1 MASDPR
7 ITLPDSLRAQFGA
20 LERALWR
27 AETVHAACGAG
38 AALAASL
45 ALVFV
50 CDRIGDTPG
59 ALRTML
65 LLAGLVGAGWFALRW
80 CRSWVWQRRD
90 LRALANVVQHG
101 HRRLGDRLLG
111 IVELAEEKQ
120 RPANMSL
127 ALARAAIRQVSAD
140 AAKFDFAAV
149 VNGRPARLAA
159 FALAGVLVPV
169 AFAFGVAP
177 AAGWN
182 ALQRWAVPIASIP
195 RYTFVALENVPARLV
210 VPHGEPFEL
219 VAKVNYRSF
228 WQPATASGRFE
239 VQPKL
244 SAPVQNGAVK
254 LTIPGQTQDGTLRVR
269 LGDATHA
276 IAVKPLHR
284 PALKQ
289 LSANVTLPDY
299 LQYPPTN
306 QVVQNASLPVLE
318 GSRVALA
325 GTATRPLASAEVA
338 VDKAEPVSLLLAG
351 EKFNSGALK
360 LDAASQAAFDWRD
373 EFGLKPVAPWLLAVR
388 PVKDAAPRVDLGD
401 LPLEVSILETDVLP
415 LKFSAADDFG
425 VREGFVNT
433 EIVASLDPTNTPAIG
448 QFKKVAAGAQERRF
462 TNTFLFSPTVLRIPA
477 DSVVEVKARAT
488 DFLPGR
494 EPAESATHRINV
506 VGLAKHAEAVRQ
518 QLDALFAQVEEVTR
532 KEEAIAN
539 ATRELMGLPE
549 DKLKTEEAGKKAGEQ
564 ADEQARN
571 AAQLDRLAQQG
582 QDVIRE
588 ALRNP
593 TLTQQTLREWTQN
606 LAQMKSLAQ
615 GEMKDAQQ
623 SLQKAQESSTPQ
635 ERAEEATKAR
645 AAEEK
650 ALEKLQALQKKMN
663 DGLDNLQALTLSQR
677 LKKLSESEAS
687 VSSQLGKVVGET
699 IGLLPRELP
708 ERFKKINTSLAGD
721 QAGVKAEAE
730 KVVAEMSRF
739 FDRTQRENYGEVAK
753 EMKQFNTPAELERV
767 RGLID
772 ANISMDAMGNLA
784 TWSKRFADWS
794 KKLEP
799 PEEESEGGGDGQGQP
814 KDDKWLKML
823 MAAIRLRA
831 GEARVLQQTTLLDE
845 EKARH
850 PRFAEA
856 AERVG
861 QQQRELRGDLT
872 KLQMNNELEPARDY
886 LLDTQD
892 AMRDAESALFDKLT
906 GEPAQKPE
914 NTALAQLS
922 DLINFINEQA
932 KRQKNKSQQQQQQQ
946 QAEAEMMMQM
956 AQQEQQVGM
965 KPGQQPSTGPNQNGG
980 TTDKA
985 SPGTAGDAKGAE
997 AAARRTGKGSGTT
1010 RQVPAEFR
1018 EALENYFKAVEAKP

>member
-1 MASDPR
+1 MPDLHR
-7 ITLPDSLRAQFGA
+7 IALPDSLRAQFAG

-27 AETVHAACGAG
+27 AETTHAVCGAT
-38 AALAASL
+38 AALAASF
-45 ALVFV
+45 ALVFM
-50 CDRIGDTPG
+50 CDRLGDTPKT
-59 ALRTML
+59 LRTAL
-65 LLAGLVGAGWFALRW
+65 WLAGVGGAAWFVVRW
-80 CRSWVWQRRD
+80 CRHWVWQRRD
-90 LRALANVVQHG
+90 LRALSKVVQHG

-127 ALARAAIRQVSAD
+127 ALCHAAIRQVSAE
-140 AAKFDFAAV
+140 AAKFDFSEV
-149 VNGRPARLAA
+149 VNARPARLAA
-159 FALAGVLVPV
+159 FALAGVLTPV

-182 ALQRWAVPIASIP
+182 ALQRWAAPVAGIP
-195 RYTFVALENVPARLV
+195 RYTFIALENVPAKLV

-219 VAKVNYRSF
+219 VAKVTYRSF
-228 WQPATASGRFE
+228 WKPASASGRFE
-239 VQPKL
+239 LQGKL
-244 SAPVQNGAVK
+244 SAPVKDGQLK
-254 LTIPGQTQDGTLRVR
+254 LTLPGQTQDGTLHVR

-289 LSANVTLPDY
+289 LTANITLPGY
-299 LQYPPTN
+299 LQYPPTT
-306 QVVQNASLPVLE
+306 QAVQNASLPVLE
-318 GSRVALA
+318 GSRVTLA
-325 GTATRPLASAEVA
+325 GTATRPLASAEIA

-351 EKFNSGALK
+351 EQFNSGSLK

-373 EFGLKPVAPWLLAVR
+373 EFGLKPVAPWLLALR
-388 PVKDAAPRVDLGD
+388 PTKDAAPRVDLGD

-425 VREGFVNT
+425 VREGFVT
-433 EIVASLDPTNTPAIG
+433 AEIIASLDPTNTPAIG
-448 QFKKVAAGAQERRF
+448 QFKKAAAGAQERRF

-477 DSVVEVKARAT
+477 DSVVEVKGRAT

-494 EPAESATHRINV
+494 EPAESVTHRISV

-549 DKLKTEEAGKKAGEQ
+549 EKLKSEEAGKKAGEQ

-606 LAQMKSLAQ
+606 LAQMKSLAA
-615 GEMKDAQQ
+615 GEMKQAQQ
-623 SLQKAQESSTPQ
+623 SLQKAQEASSPQ

-645 AAEEK
+645 DAEEK
-650 ALEKLQALQKKMN
+650 ALEKLQSLQKKMN
-663 DGLDNLQALTLSQR
+663 DGLDDLQALTLSQR
-677 LKKLSESEAS
+677 LKKLSESEQS
-687 VSSQLGKVVGET
+687 VSDQLGKVVGET
-699 IGLLPRELP
+699 IGMLPRELP

-721 QAGVKAEAE
+721 QGNVKAEAE

-739 FDRTQRENYGEVAK
+739 FDRTQRENYGDVAK
-753 EMKQFNTPAELERV
+753 EMKTLNTGNELERV
-767 RGLID
+767 RGMID

-784 TWSKRFADWS
+784 TWTKRFADWS

-799 PEEESEGGGDGQGQP
+799 PEEESQGGGEGEGKP

-823 MAAIRLRA
+823 LAAIRLRA

-856 AERVG
+856 ATRVA

-872 KLQMNNELEPARDY
+872 KLQMGNDLDPARDY
-886 LLDTQD
+886 LLETQD
-892 AMRDAESALFDKLT
+892 AMRDAETALFDQLT
-906 GEPAQKPE
+906 GAPAQKPE

-932 KRQKNKSQQQQQQQ
+932 KRQKSSSQQQQ
-946 QAEAEMMMQM
+946 QAEAEMLMQM

-965 KPGQQPSTGPNQNGG
+965 KPGQQPATGPNQNGG
-980 TTDKA
+980 NTDKA
-985 SPGTAGDAKGAE
+985 SPGTTGDAKGAE

-1010 RQVPAEFR
+1010 RPVPSEFR